1 MLAQPGHPVF
11 VDTLGRIM
19 QDIERHRQ
27 IGTAA
32 AEDGQI
38 EGEQD
43 MAMAVVSRIGRQAMS
58 AE

>member
-38 EGEQD
+38 EGKQGMTMD
-43 MAMAVVSRIGRQAMS
+43 VVSRIGCQAIN